1 MPVAH
6 MEGSVGWGMIG
17 ETLFS
22 SYWLSLLASV
32 KCLLTALA
40 PLLSFIG
47 KAWGFQSPRPRPDT
61 FVNAS
66 DIILELL

>member
-1 MPVAH
+1 
-6 MEGSVGWGMIG
+6 MEGSVGWGMIR

-40 PLLSFIG
+40 PLLSFIEKRG
-47 KAWGFQSPRPRPDT
+47 AFRVLARGQT
-61 FVNAS
+61 H
-66 DIILELL
+66 LLMQAI